1 MRFTT
6 LRRCASIAS
15 RADRGDEY
23 RERRTFRATG
33 PQAAPRTDSRMST
46 AVGRF
51 ADDSMMAE
59 VPMILPG
66 SQSAVRVDPTRPTAR
81 RPVARTREL
90 VLIVLAVVVLLAYAA
105 AVDVGATGRVAR
117 GTLMLPAGMAVV
129 FLAAHVVVR
138 RWAPYADPVL
148 LPCAALVNGVG
159 VIFLYRL
166 DLSGP
171 PNAVPSARAL
181 LGGLG
186 VRQLAWTAG
195 AVLVFALVLALLR
208 DHRAVSR
215 YAYTFALA
223 GCVLVVIPVLLPARF
238 SEVYGSKLWIRFG
251 GFSIQPGEFAKLA
264 LMVFFAYYLVRK
276 REVLALATRRVLG
289 LPVPRGRDLGPVV
302 VVWLASMLVLASQKD
317 LGMALMYFGMFVAM
331 LYIATRRVSWV
342 LIGLVLFAAGSVA
355 SYQLYPRLHL
365 RVSIWLHPFA
375 DPTGDG
381 YQLVQGL
388 LGLGTGGLFG
398 TGPGTGRPDLVPE
411 VHNDFIIA
419 GIGEEIGLFGL
430 TALLTLYLIIVVRG
444 LRAALMV
451 KDSFGKLLAGGLA
464 FSIGLQVFV
473 IFGGVTDLIPLTGQT
488 TPLLSAGGSSLLA
501 TWIAIA
507 LLLRISDRARQPPG
521 TAAP

>member
-1 MRFTT
+1 MPAISHGWQSPER
-6 LRRCASIAS
+6 AAVS
-15 RADRGDEY
+15 RPA
-23 RERRTFRATG
+23 
-33 PQAAPRTDSRMST
+33 
-46 AVGRF
+46 
-51 ADDSMMAE
+51 
-59 VPMILPG
+59 
-66 SQSAVRVDPTRPTAR
+66 AR
-81 RPVARTREL
+81 RPLARNQEL
-90 VLIVLAVVVLLAYAA
+90 VLIMVAVFALVGYTV
-105 AVDVGATGRVAR
+105 AVDAGATGRI
-117 GTLMLPAGMAVV
+117 GTGSLLLPAGIAVV
-129 FLAAHVVVR
+129 FLAAHMAVG
-138 RWAPYADPVL
+138 RWAPHADPVL

-166 DLSGP
+166 DLAGP
-171 PNAVPSARAL
+171 ADAAPSAAAL

-186 VRQLAWTAG
+186 ARQLAWTAG
-195 AVLVFALVLALLR
+195 AVLVFALVLAFLR
-208 DHRAVSR
+208 DHRVVSR

-223 GCVLVVIPVLLPARF
+223 GCVLVIIPVLLPARY

-276 REVLALATRRVLG
+276 REVLALASRRVLG
-289 LPVPRGRDLGPVV
+289 LPVPRGRDVGPVL

-331 LYIATRRVSWV
+331 LYIATQRVSWV
-342 LIGLVLFAAGSVA
+342 LIGLLLFAAGSVA
-355 SYQLYPRLHL
+355 SYQFYPRLHL

-388 LGLGTGGLFG
+388 LGLGTGGVLG

-430 TALLTLYLIIVVRG
+430 TALLALYLIIVVRG
-444 LRAALMV
+444 LRTALMV
-451 KDSFGKLLAGGLA
+451 KDSFGKLLAAGLA
-464 FSIGLQVFV
+464 FSLGLQVFV
-473 IFGGVTDLIPLTGQT
+473 IVGGVTDLIPLTGQT

-507 LLLRISDRARQPPG
+507 VLLRISDQARQSPG
-521 TAAP
+521 STAR

>member
-1 MRFTT
+1 
-6 LRRCASIAS
+6 
-15 RADRGDEY
+15 
-23 RERRTFRATG
+23 
-33 PQAAPRTDSRMST
+33 
-46 AVGRF
+46 
-51 ADDSMMAE
+51 
-59 VPMILPG
+59 
-66 SQSAVRVDPTRPTAR
+66 
-81 RPVARTREL
+81 
-90 VLIVLAVVVLLAYAA
+90 VLIAFAVVILVGYAV
-105 AVDVGATGRVAR
+105 AVDLGATGRV
-117 GTLMLPAGMAVV
+117 GTTSWVLPAGIAVV
-129 FLAAHVVVR
+129 FLAAHVVVS
-138 RWAPYADPVL
+138 RWARYADPVL
-148 LPCAALVNGVG
+148 LPCAALINGIG

-166 DLSGP
+166 DLAGSP
-171 PNAVPSARAL
+171 HVAPSAHTL

-195 AVLVFALVLALLR
+195 AVLVFALVLGFLR

-215 YAYTFALA
+215 YAYTLALA
-223 GCVLVVIPVLLPARF
+223 GCVLVIIPVLLPARF

-289 LPVPRGRDLGPVV
+289 LPVPRGRDLGPVL

-331 LYIATRRVSWV
+331 LYIATERVSWV
-342 LIGLVLFAAGSVA
+342 LIGLLLFAAGSVA

-375 DPTGDG
+375 DPNGDG

-411 VHNDFIIA
+411 VHNDFVVT

-430 TALLTLYLIIVVRG
+430 TALLALYLVIVVRG
-444 LRAALMV
+444 LRTATMI

-464 FSIGLQVFV
+464 FSLGLQVFV

-501 TWIAIA
+501 TWIVIA
-507 LLLRISDRARQPPG
+507 LLLRISDKARQPPG
-521 TAAP
+521 MAPA